1 MIGSLKVLAVIPA
14 RAGSVGLPDKNI
26 RQFHGKALLA
36 WTIEAAKACDYI
48 DQILVSTDSRHYA
61 DIAQQH
67 GVNTPFLRR
76 EQLSGSNASL
86 IDVLQHAV
94 AELKSSGME
103 FDVLVCLQPTSPL
116 RTAVHIKEALELFQ
130 SIADPDKSIASVFE
144 LPQKF
149 AWVLQTNTEGQLRF
163 LDSSLQSQNNYRRQH
178 NSAVYMPNGAIFIMQ
193 TTKITSQYTEHT
205 YPYVM
210 PEQAS
215 ADIDTLAD
223 FAQAEHIL
231 KSLLL

>member
-1 MIGSLKVLAVIPA
+1 MMGDLKVLAVIPA

-26 RQFHGKALLA
+26 REFHGKPLLA
-36 WTIEAAKACDYI
+36 WTIEAAKACEYI
-48 DQILVSTDSRHYA
+48 DKVLVSTDSQLYA
-61 DIAQQH
+61 DIAQKH
-67 GVNTPFLRR
+67 DVTTPFLRPKY
-76 EQLSGSNASL
+76 LSGSNASL

-94 AELKSSGME
+94 AELKSRGME

-116 RTAVHIKEALELFQ
+116 RTAVHIKEAMELFQ
-130 SIADPDKSIASVFE
+130 AIADPDKSIASVFE

-149 AWVLQTNTEGQLRF
+149 VWVMQTNIAGQLRF
-163 LDSSLQSQNNYRRQH
+163 LDSTLQSQNNYCRQY
-178 NSAVYMPNGAIFIMQ
+178 NSSVYMPNGAIFIMQ

-215 ADIDTLAD
+215 ADIDTLTD
-223 FAQAEHIL
+223 FALAEHTL
-231 KSLLL
+231 KSLLR